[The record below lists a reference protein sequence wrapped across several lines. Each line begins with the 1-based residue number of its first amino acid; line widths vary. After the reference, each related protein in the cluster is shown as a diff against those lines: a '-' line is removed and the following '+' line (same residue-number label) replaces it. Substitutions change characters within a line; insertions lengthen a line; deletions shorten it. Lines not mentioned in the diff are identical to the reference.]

1 MNGLIEALKQIK
13 DERSPS
19 GRRHPLWFIL
29 LLVILGLM
37 TKHLTYR
44 ALGRFALHHS
54 YQLGRSCGIRH
65 PSRPSYSTFRRV
77 LMGLDWHQLINAFN
91 QWASQL
97 TLTNSPGDCLTIDGK
112 ALRSTLRYYSLYKR
126 NFVSIVSC
134 FCQENGLVLAMD
146 SRQQITKTE
155 TQSAQEII
163 RNLTSD
169 NQVVTLDAI
178 HCQKPTVQNIIDGNN
193 DYLITVKN
201 NQKNLRKTLHDLA
214 ITTTPLSQYTEL
226 DKSRGRRIQRTISVF
241 SLPEN
246 IKSAWLNSQRFIQVT
261 RIGTRK
267 YKPVDQTVYYL
278 SSRQD
283 NAQTF
288 AAKIRGHWL
297 IENQLHWVRDTI
309 FKEDLSPICHFQ
321 AVTNLSILLTIAI
334 NLFRILGFRSITNG
348 QTWLYGRLWTL
359 APLLE

>member
-1 MNGLIEALKQIK
+1 VPKAYG
-13 DERSPS
+13 
-19 GRRHPLWFIL
+19 
-29 LLVILGLM
+29 
-37 TKHLTYR
+37 TKV
-44 ALGRFALHHS
+44 FF
-54 YQLGRSCGIRH
+54 
-65 PSRPSYSTFRRV
+65 YSV
-77 LMGLDWHQLINAFN
+77 
-91 QWASQL
+91 
-97 TLTNSPGDCLTIDGK
+97 
-112 ALRSTLRYYSLYKR
+112 
-126 NFVSIVSC
+126 
-134 FCQENGLVLAMD
+134 
-146 SRQQITKTE
+146 
-155 TQSAQEII
+155 

-178 HCQKPTVQNIIDGNN
+178 HCQRATVQNIIDSHN

-201 NQKNLRKTLHDLA
+201 NQKTLRNNLHDLA
-214 ITTTPLSQYTEL
+214 ITTSPLSQYTEL
-226 DKSRGRRIQRTISVF
+226 DKSRGRKIQRTISVF

-246 IKSAWLNSQRFIQVT
+246 IKSDWLNSQRFIQVT

-267 YKPVDQTVYYL
+267 YKPIDQTVYYL

-297 IENQLHWVRDTI
+297 IENQLHWVRDAV

-334 NLFRILGFRSITNG
+334 NLFRFLGFRSITNG
-348 QTWLYGRLWTL
+348 QTWLYGRLWAL